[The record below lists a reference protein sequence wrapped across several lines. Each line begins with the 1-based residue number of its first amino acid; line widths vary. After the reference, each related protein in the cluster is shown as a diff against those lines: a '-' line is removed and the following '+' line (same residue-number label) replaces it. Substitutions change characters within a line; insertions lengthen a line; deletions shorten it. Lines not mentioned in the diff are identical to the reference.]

1 MDGALARVPLR
12 RVADGQELHVSP
24 PAMLDVAI
32 RKQLGTFRL
41 DASFRTNAHGL
52 TALFGRSGAGKTSII
67 AAIAGLLR
75 PEQGRIVAGGETL
88 FDSARGIDLPAEQR
102 RVGYVFQDARLF
114 PHLSV
119 RDNLLYGWKRAPPAD
134 RRIAYDRLVDLLGV
148 EHLLAR
154 RPRALSGGE
163 KQRVAI
169 GRALLAQPRLLLMD
183 EPLASLDAARKAEIF
198 PYLERLRD
206 QLGVLI
212 VYVSHAVEEVIRLAN
227 TIVLIEDG
235 RIVAQGS
242 PEALSQRLD
251 LRPLLGR
258 FEAGAVIE
266 GPVAAHDD
274 VRVITEVAL
283 HGQRLVLPR
292 IDAAP
297 GTRLRIRIRARDVM
311 LATERPAGLSVQ
323 NILAGTV
330 REIADESSAFAEVK
344 VDIGGAAILAR
355 ITRDSVRRLD
365 LAPGKPIHALV
376 KAVAIDGHT
385 VSAAPVEFD

>member
-1 MDGALARVPLR
+1 MDGAIDATGPCRATDAHELLRVP
-12 RVADGQELHVSP
+12 A
-24 PAMLDVAI
+24 AMLDVAI
-32 RKQLGTFRL
+32 RKQLGAFRL
-41 DASFRTNAHGL
+41 EVSFRTNAHGL

-75 PEQGRIVAGGETL
+75 PDQGRIVVAGETL
-88 FDSARGIDLPAEQR
+88 FDSARKIDLPAEQR

-134 RRIAYDRLVDLLGV
+134 RRIAYDRLVDLLGI

-163 KQRVAI
+163 IQRVAI

-206 QLGVLI
+206 RLGVLI
-212 VYVSHAVEEVIRLAN
+212 VYVSHAIEEVIRLAN
-227 TIVLIEDG
+227 TIVLVEDG
-235 RIVAQGS
+235 RVVAQGS
-242 PEALSQRLD
+242 PEDLSQRLE

-258 FEAGAVIE
+258 FEAGAVID
-266 GPVAAHDD
+266 GRVSAHDD
-274 VRVITEVAL
+274 ERAITEVAL

-297 GTRLRIRIRARDVM
+297 RTRLRIRIRARDVI
-311 LATERPAGLSVQ
+311 LAIERPAGLSVQ
-323 NILAGTV
+323 NILAGNV
-330 REIADESSAFAEVK
+330 QEIADEPGAFAEVK
-344 VDIGGAAILAR
+344 IDIGGAAILAR
-355 ITRDSVRRLD
+355 VTRDSVRRLR
-365 LAPGKPIHALV
+365 LASGTPVYALV

-385 VSAAPVEFD
+385 LSAAPAELD